1 MLGLLSAVPLAGLAG
16 CSSLPD
22 LSAVR
27 VDPDWPGTAAPP
39 VPDADERARA
49 RAADDA
55 RALRRA
61 AEAFLAAGAEGAPA
75 VAAALVV
82 AAGTEHLAALGE
94 PDDGPDGAPGT
105 GAPTT
110 APTDAPA
117 SSAAALAEQ
126 VAGAAE
132 AARADVPGT
141 SSGLARLL
149 AAVAASRSLLAQRVQ
164 GAPEVP
170 DPSAVTGAGPAGS
183 VTGTVLTPPQAVP
196 GEAAALEGLAA
207 GALAAARGVEVAAA
221 SLADDARAQALDLRG
236 ALEAEADVVAAALV
250 AVGGRAPVAAPD
262 YVLPAPLGGAD
273 DAVALVTLVLD
284 RLAATAL
291 DAVPALVGERRLVAA
306 DTTVR
311 AAAWADAWRPGG
323 PADDV
328 RLALPGTTAPA

>member
-1 MLGLLSAVPLAGLAG
+1 MVGLLAAVPLVALAG

-27 VDPDWPGTAAPP
+27 VDPDWPGTADPP

-55 RALRRA
+55 RTLRRA
-61 AEAFLAAGAEGAPA
+61 ADAFLAAGAEGAPA
-75 VAAALVV
+75 AAAALLV
-82 AAGTEHLAALGE
+82 AAGAEHLAALGE
-94 PDDGPDGAPGT
+94 PVDGPVT
-105 GAPTT
+105 GGPTSTPT
-110 APTDAPA
+110 APPAP
-117 SSAAALAEQ
+117 SAAALAEQ

-141 SSGLARLL
+141 SAGLARLL
-149 AAVAASRSLLAQRVQ
+149 ASVAASRSLLAQRVS

-221 SLADDARAQALDLRG
+221 SLADDARARALDLRG

-328 RLALPGTTAPA
+328 HLALPGTTAPA